1 LARLKV
7 ATGRHST
14 AVVFAGSEKI
24 ARMHDLIRDIT
35 YSIAAAW
42 LLGLAA
48 QWLRQPIL
56 LAYLVGGF
64 ALGPAGFK
72 LVESAES
79 ISAIAELG
87 LIFLLFMIGLE
98 IDLKKIAS
106 AGKSITLTALVQ
118 IFGGALVGVAFFRL
132 CGFALGG
139 GKWDALYLGVAGAL
153 SSTVIIVKLL
163 YDKQELDTLPGRIT
177 LGVLVLQD
185 LAVILFLAVQ
195 PNLENLAPIIVLFSL
210 LRVVALVTVTLV
222 VSRYVLPAIF
232 RHVAR
237 LPELVQ
243 VGALAWCFLIGELAE
258 RLHLSREMGALV
270 AGVALST
277 FPYALDVTAKVTTL
291 RDFFV
296 TLFFVGLGM
305 QIPAPTA
312 SLVSWAVIFGTFVVI
327 TRLITTFAPL
337 YLMRQGLRTSI
348 VPSVNLSQV
357 SEFSLVVLALG
368 MKAGHFGDAETSG
381 MVALAFTLLAA
392 LSALGIAHSDGIAR
406 HAIPWLKRAGLRD
419 LDNCGDDVHAEGG
432 SGHGSSRILFLGFF
446 RTASSLLEDMQC
458 HAPDLI
464 KDVAVVDFS
473 PVARAGL
480 IERKVRVVYGDISQ
494 RDTLLHAGVEKA
506 EVLIC
511 TIPDS
516 LLKGSSNERM
526 VRLLRSLNPE
536 AKIIAT
542 ADVLAQ
548 AEVLLAAGADYV
560 SVARLHEAR
569 DLLGAIRAA
578 TEGLLEEKR
587 SVLKC
592 ELADRRE
599 VLG

>member
-1 LARLKV
+1 
-7 ATGRHST
+7 
-14 AVVFAGSEKI
+14 
-24 ARMHDLIRDIT
+24 MHDLIRDIT

-42 LLGLAA
+42 VLGLAA

-64 ALGPAGFK
+64 CLGPAGLK
-72 LVESAES
+72 MVESAES
-79 ISAIAELG
+79 ISAISELG

-106 AGKSITLTALVQ
+106 AGRSITLTALVQ
-118 IFGGALVGVAFFRL
+118 IFGGVLLGVAFFRL

-163 YDKQELDTLPGRIT
+163 YDKQELDTLTGRIT

-195 PNLENLAPIIVLFSL
+195 PNLENLAPGILLFSL
-210 LRVVALVTVTLV
+210 LRVVVLVVAALV
-222 VSRYVLPAIF
+222 VSRYLLPAIF

-291 RDFFV
+291 RDFFI

-305 QIPAPTA
+305 KIPAPTF
-312 SLVSWAVIFGTFVVI
+312 SLVNWALIFAAFVVV
-327 TRLITTFAPL
+327 TRLVTTFAPL
-337 YLMRQGLRTSI
+337 YLMRQGLRTSLI
-348 VPSVNLSQV
+348 PALNLCQV
-357 SEFSLVVLALG
+357 SEFSLVVLSLG
-368 MKAGHFGDAETSG
+368 VQAGHLGHPATSG

-392 LSALGIAHSDGIAR
+392 LSAFGIKNSDSIAR
-406 HAIPWLKRAGLRD
+406 GTIPFLKRFGLRD
-419 LDNCGDDVHAEGG
+419 LDKCGDDVHAEGAQ
-432 SGHGSSRILFLGFF
+432 GHSSSRILFLGFF

-464 KDVAVVDFS
+464 KHVAVVDFS

-480 IERKVRVVYGDISQ
+480 IERKVRIVYGDISQ
-494 RDTLLHAGVEKA
+494 RDTLLHAGVENA

-516 LLKGSSNERM
+516 LLKGISNERL
-526 VRLLRSLNPE
+526 VRLLRSLNPK

-542 ADVLAQ
+542 AEVLAQ
-548 AEVLLAAGADYV
+548 AGALLEAGADYV
-560 SVARLHEAR
+560 SVARLHEAS
-569 DLLGAIRAA
+569 DLLGAVRAA
-578 TEGLLEEKR
+578 SEGLLEEKR
-587 SVLKC
+587 AHLKSVL
-592 ELADRRE
+592 DGRRE